1 MEDDT
6 DSPERMV
13 LYYTDA
19 LSPDEESNPL
29 SDTLRINEA
38 IAKQVTVET
47 DESTGTTTYVYEYDG
62 YSFVLEAEVD
72 AVQTHNAAEAIK
84 SAWGVDATVSADET
98 TITGIQ

>member
-19 LSPDEESNPL
+19 LSPDEKSNPL

-47 DESTGTTTYVYEYDG
+47 DESTVQPHMSMNMTDIP
-62 YSFVLEAEVD
+62 SFWK
-72 AVQTHNAAEAIK
+72 QR
-84 SAWGVDATVSADET
+84 
-98 TITGIQ
+98 